1 MSVAKPGQANPA
13 RTASRLRTILRMVLS
28 FFITAALLFLIIR
41 LFPGLGYIQGV
52 STALLVILVLAA
64 VQALLWPL
72 LLRAVLALTY
82 KISPAIMFISM
93 PVISLLLAA
102 VFIETSNLLSADFQ
116 VYSFGAALLI
126 ALLLTVSQLVLSAIF
141 AFDDESI
148 ILRNTLRRIGAKA
161 ISKDDIGKPGI
172 IFLEIDGLGEKVLG
186 KAMALGKMP
195 TLKRWMDS
203 GSHRLV
209 GWDSDLSS
217 QTMAAQAGILH
228 GNNSGIIAF
237 RWYDKGKNKV
247 VDAASLKDVAQL
259 ERQISDGNGLMS
271 HGGVTRASLFSG
283 DASSVLI
290 TGSRVFEE
298 TSADLRSYY
307 LNPSSFLRTF
317 ALLVWD
323 WVLEK
328 KAAWGQ
334 ALRKEE
340 PRVKRGGVYF
350 LIRSVVA
357 VWLRD
362 FSVFTLRGDMYAGVP
377 YAYATLAGYD
387 EVAHHSGIMRP
398 DALEVLRK
406 LDREFRKLELT
417 AADAPRKYKFVV
429 LSDHG
434 QTQGATFRQRYG
446 ETLEE
451 VVSRL
456 LREGGNTL
464 SVAVYRTK
472 HEGVYHIDAAF
483 KDSWISSTAVGSQLE
498 HSILKSGQE
507 NVEKDAAVDVV
518 VAASGNFGMIYFPA
532 FERRASMEEMEAK
545 YPGLLQGLVEHPG
558 IGFIVAKSE
567 LRGPVALGKN
577 GNLYLS
583 TGEVEGQDPLSG
595 YAPVTLHQ
603 LARADSFPDTPDI
616 MVMSTYWE
624 DEDEAAAFEELVG
637 SHGGAGGEQ
646 SRPFIL
652 YPSEFDI
659 VPEKIS
665 GAEAVYRIFKG
676 WTEEVR
682 WAD

>member
-1 MSVAKPGQANPA
+1 MNAAKHESANPA
-13 RTASRLRTILRMVLS
+13 RTAGRLRTILRMVLS

-41 LFPGLGYIQGV
+41 LFPGLGYIQGI
-52 STALLVILVLAA
+52 STALLVILLLAA

-93 PVISLLLAA
+93 PVLSVLLSA
-102 VFIETSNLLSADFQ
+102 VFIETSNQLSADFQ

-126 ALLLTVSQLVLSAIF
+126 ALLLTVAQLVLSAVF
-141 AFDDESI
+141 AYDDEGI
-148 ILRNTLRRIGAKA
+148 ILRRTLRRIGAKA

-172 IFLEIDGLGEKVLG
+172 IFLEIDGLGEKVLR
-186 KAMALGKMP
+186 KAMAMGKMP
-195 TLKRWMDS
+195 TLKRWLDS
-203 GSHRLV
+203 GSHKLV

-228 GNNSGIIAF
+228 GNNYGVVAF
-237 RWYDKGKNKV
+237 RWYVKGKNKV
-247 VDAASLKDVAQL
+247 IDAAALKDVAQL
-259 ERQISDGNGLMS
+259 EKQLSDGNGLMS

-307 LNPSSFLRTF
+307 LNPSSFLRTL

-323 WVLEK
+323 WILEK
-328 KAAWGQ
+328 RAAWGQ

-362 FSVFTLRGDMYAGVP
+362 FSVFTLRGDLYAGVP

-398 DALEVLRK
+398 DALEILRK
-406 LDREFRKLELT
+406 LDREFRKLEMT

-483 KDSWISSTAVGSQLE
+483 KDYHISETAAGSQVYDT
-498 HSILKSGQE
+498 ILQSGRE
-507 NVEKDAAVDVV
+507 NMEKDAAVDVV
-518 VAASGNFGMIYFPA
+518 VAASGNFGMVYFPA
-532 FERRASMEEMEAK
+532 FEQRASMEELEAK
-545 YPGLLQGLVEHPG
+545 YPGLLSGLVEHPG
-558 IGFIVAKSE
+558 IGFIVTRSK
-567 LRGPVALGKN
+567 LRGPVALGKK
-577 GNLYLS
+577 GKLYLS
-583 TGEVEGQDPLSG
+583 TGEVEGQDILSD
-595 YAPVTLHQ
+595 YAPLTLQQ
-603 LARADSFPDTPDI
+603 LARGDSFPDTPDV
-616 MVMSTYWE
+616 MVMSTYWK
-624 DEDEAAAFEELVG
+624 DADEAAAFEELVG

-659 VPEKIS
+659 GTDKIA
-665 GAEAVYRIFKG
+665 GAEAVYKILKG
-676 WTEEVR
+676 WTDKVR
-682 WAD
+682 NS

>member
-1 MSVAKPGQANPA
+1 MNAAKPESANPA

-41 LFPGLGYIQGV
+41 LFPGLGYIQGI
-52 STALLVILVLAA
+52 STALLVILLLAA

-93 PVISLLLAA
+93 PVLSVLLSA
-102 VFIETSNLLSADFQ
+102 VFIETSNQLSADFQ

-126 ALLLTVSQLVLSAIF
+126 ALLLTIAQLVLSAVF
-141 AFDDESI
+141 AYDDEGI
-148 ILRNTLRRIGAKA
+148 ILRRTLRRIGAKA

-172 IFLEIDGLGEKVLG
+172 IFLEIDGLGEKVLR
-186 KAMALGKMP
+186 KAMAMGKMP
-195 TLKRWMDS
+195 TLKRWLDS
-203 GSHRLV
+203 GSHKLV

-228 GNNSGIIAF
+228 GNNYGIVAF
-237 RWYDKGKNKV
+237 RWYVKGKNKV
-247 VDAASLKDVAQL
+247 IDAAALKDVAQL
-259 ERQISDGNGLMS
+259 EKQLSDGNGLMS

-307 LNPSSFLRTF
+307 LNPSSFLRTL

-323 WVLEK
+323 WILEK
-328 KAAWGQ
+328 RAAWGQ

-362 FSVFTLRGDMYAGVP
+362 FSVFTLRGDLYAGVP

-398 DALEVLRK
+398 DALEILRK
-406 LDREFRKLELT
+406 LDREFRKLEMT

-456 LREGGNTL
+456 LREGGNTP

-483 KDSWISSTAVGSQLE
+483 KDYHISETAAGSQVYDT
-498 HSILKSGQE
+498 ILQSGRE
-507 NVEKDAAVDVV
+507 NMEKDAAVDVV
-518 VAASGNFGMIYFPA
+518 VAASGNFGMVYFPA
-532 FERRASMEEMEAK
+532 FEQRAGMEELEAK
-545 YPGLLQGLVEHPG
+545 YPGLLSGLVEHPG
-558 IGFIVAKSE
+558 IGFIVTRSK
-567 LRGPVALGKN
+567 LRGPVALGKK
-577 GNLYLS
+577 GKLYLS
-583 TGEVEGQDPLSG
+583 TGEVEGQDILSD
-595 YAPVTLHQ
+595 YAPLTLQQ
-603 LARADSFPDTPDI
+603 LARGDSFPDTPDV
-616 MVMSTYWE
+616 MVMSTYWK
-624 DEDEAAAFEELVG
+624 DADEAAAFEELVG

-659 VPEKIS
+659 GTEKIA
-665 GAEAVYRIFKG
+665 GAEAVYKILKG
-676 WTEEVR
+676 WTDKVR
-682 WAD
+682 NS

>member
-1 MSVAKPGQANPA
+1 MNAAKHESANPA
-13 RTASRLRTILRMVLS
+13 RTAGRLRTILRMVLS

-41 LFPGLGYIQGV
+41 LFPGLGYIQGI
-52 STALLVILVLAA
+52 STALLVILLLAA

-93 PVISLLLAA
+93 PVLSVLLSA
-102 VFIETSNLLSADFQ
+102 VFIETSNQLSADFQ

-126 ALLLTVSQLVLSAIF
+126 ALLLTVAQLVLSAVF
-141 AFDDESI
+141 AYDDEGI
-148 ILRNTLRRIGAKA
+148 ILRRTLRRIGAKA

-172 IFLEIDGLGEKVLG
+172 IFLEIDGLGEKVLR
-186 KAMALGKMP
+186 KAMAMGKMP
-195 TLKRWMDS
+195 TLKRWLDS
-203 GSHRLV
+203 GSHKLV

-228 GNNSGIIAF
+228 GNNYGVVAF
-237 RWYDKGKNKV
+237 RWYVKGKNKV
-247 VDAASLKDVAQL
+247 IDAAALKDVAQL
-259 ERQISDGNGLMS
+259 EKQLSDGNGLMS

-307 LNPSSFLRTF
+307 LNPSSFLRTL

-323 WVLEK
+323 WILEK
-328 KAAWGQ
+328 RAAWGQ

-362 FSVFTLRGDMYAGVP
+362 FSVFTLRGDLYAGVP

-398 DALEVLRK
+398 DALEILRK
-406 LDREFRKLELT
+406 LDMEFRKLEMT

-483 KDSWISSTAVGSQLE
+483 KDYHISETAAGSQVYDT
-498 HSILKSGQE
+498 ILQSGRE
-507 NVEKDAAVDVV
+507 NMEKDAAVDVV
-518 VAASGNFGMIYFPA
+518 VAASGNFGMVYFPA
-532 FERRASMEEMEAK
+532 FEQRASMEELEAK
-545 YPGLLQGLVEHPG
+545 YPGLLSGLVEHPG
-558 IGFIVAKSE
+558 IGFIVTRSK
-567 LRGPVALGKN
+567 LRGPVALGKK
-577 GNLYLS
+577 GKLYLS
-583 TGEVEGQDPLSG
+583 TGEVEGQDILSD
-595 YAPVTLHQ
+595 YAPLTLQQ
-603 LARADSFPDTPDI
+603 LARGDSFPDTPDV
-616 MVMSTYWE
+616 MVMSTYWK
-624 DEDEAAAFEELVG
+624 DADEAAAFEELVG

-659 VPEKIS
+659 GTDKIA
-665 GAEAVYRIFKG
+665 GAEAVYKILKG
-676 WTEEVR
+676 WTDKVR
-682 WAD
+682 NS

>member
-1 MSVAKPGQANPA
+1 MNAAKHESANPA
-13 RTASRLRTILRMVLS
+13 RTAGRLRTILRMVLS

-41 LFPGLGYIQGV
+41 LFPGLGYIQGI
-52 STALLVILVLAA
+52 STALLVILLLAA

-93 PVISLLLAA
+93 PVLSVLLSA
-102 VFIETSNLLSADFQ
+102 VFIETSNQLSADFQ

-126 ALLLTVSQLVLSAIF
+126 ALLLTIAQLVLSAVF
-141 AFDDESI
+141 AYDDEGI
-148 ILRNTLRRIGAKA
+148 ILRRTLRRIGAKA

-172 IFLEIDGLGEKVLG
+172 IFLEIDGLGEKVLR
-186 KAMALGKMP
+186 KAMAMGKMP
-195 TLKRWMDS
+195 TLKRWLDS
-203 GSHRLV
+203 GSHKLV

-228 GNNSGIIAF
+228 GNNYGVVAF
-237 RWYDKGKNKV
+237 RWYVKGKNKV
-247 VDAASLKDVAQL
+247 IDAAALKDVAQL
-259 ERQISDGNGLMS
+259 EKQLSDGNGLMS

-307 LNPSSFLRTF
+307 LNPSSFLRTL

-323 WVLEK
+323 WILEK
-328 KAAWGQ
+328 RAAWGQ

-362 FSVFTLRGDMYAGVP
+362 FSVFTLRGDLYAGVP

-398 DALEVLRK
+398 DALEILRK
-406 LDREFRKLELT
+406 LDREFRKLEMT

-456 LREGGNTL
+456 LREGGNTP

-483 KDSWISSTAVGSQLE
+483 KDYHISETAAGSQVYDT
-498 HSILKSGQE
+498 ILQSGRE
-507 NVEKDAAVDVV
+507 NMEKDAAVDVV
-518 VAASGNFGMIYFPA
+518 VAASGNFGMVYFPA
-532 FERRASMEEMEAK
+532 FEQRAGMEELEAK
-545 YPGLLQGLVEHPG
+545 YPGLLSGLVEHPG
-558 IGFIVAKSE
+558 IGFIVTRSK
-567 LRGPVALGKN
+567 LRGPVALGKK
-577 GNLYLS
+577 GKLYLS
-583 TGEVEGQDPLSG
+583 TGEVEGQDPLG
-595 YAPVTLHQ
+595 DYAPLTLQQ
-603 LARADSFPDTPDI
+603 LARGDSFPDTPDV
-616 MVMSTYWE
+616 MVMSTYWK
-624 DEDEAAAFEELVG
+624 DADEAAAFEELVG

-659 VPEKIS
+659 GTDKIA
-665 GAEAVYRIFKG
+665 GAEAVYKILKG
-676 WTEEVR
+676 WTDKVR
-682 WAD
+682 NS

>member
-1 MSVAKPGQANPA
+1 MNAAKHESANPA
-13 RTASRLRTILRMVLS
+13 RTAGRLRTILRMVLS

-41 LFPGLGYIQGV
+41 LFPGLGYIQGI
-52 STALLVILVLAA
+52 STALLVILLLAA

-93 PVISLLLAA
+93 PVLSVLLSA
-102 VFIETSNLLSADFQ
+102 VFIETSNQLSADFQ

-126 ALLLTVSQLVLSAIF
+126 ALLLTIAQLVLSAVF
-141 AFDDESI
+141 AYDDEGI
-148 ILRNTLRRIGAKA
+148 ILRRTLRRIGAKA

-172 IFLEIDGLGEKVLG
+172 IFLEIDGLGEKVLR
-186 KAMALGKMP
+186 KAMAMGKMP
-195 TLKRWMDS
+195 TLKRWLDS
-203 GSHRLV
+203 GSHKLV

-217 QTMAAQAGILH
+217 QTMTAQAGILH
-228 GNNSGIIAF
+228 GNNYGVVAF
-237 RWYDKGKNKV
+237 RWYVKGKNKV
-247 VDAASLKDVAQL
+247 IDAAALKDVAQL
-259 ERQISDGNGLMS
+259 EKQLSDGNGLMS

-307 LNPSSFLRTF
+307 LNPSSFLRTL

-323 WVLEK
+323 WILEK
-328 KAAWGQ
+328 RAAWGQ

-362 FSVFTLRGDMYAGVP
+362 FSVFTLRGDLYAGVP

-398 DALEVLRK
+398 DALEILRK
-406 LDREFRKLELT
+406 LDREFRKLEMT

-456 LREGGNTL
+456 LREGGNTP

-483 KDSWISSTAVGSQLE
+483 KDYHISETAAGSQVYDT
-498 HSILKSGQE
+498 ILQSGRE
-507 NVEKDAAVDVV
+507 NMEKDAAVDVV
-518 VAASGNFGMIYFPA
+518 VAASGNFGMVYFPA
-532 FERRASMEEMEAK
+532 FEQRASMEELEAK
-545 YPGLLQGLVEHPG
+545 YPGLLSGLVEHPG
-558 IGFIVAKSE
+558 IGFIVTRSK
-567 LRGPVALGKN
+567 LRGPVALGKK
-577 GNLYLS
+577 GKLYLS
-583 TGEVEGQDPLSG
+583 TGEVEGQDPLG
-595 YAPVTLHQ
+595 DYAPLTLQQ
-603 LARADSFPDTPDI
+603 LARGDSFPDTPDV
-616 MVMSTYWE
+616 MVMSTYWK
-624 DEDEAAAFEELVG
+624 DADEAAAFEELVG

-659 VPEKIS
+659 GTEKIA
-665 GAEAVYRIFKG
+665 GAEAVYKILKG
-676 WTEEVR
+676 WTDKVR
-682 WAD
+682 NS

>member
-1 MSVAKPGQANPA
+1 MKAAKDESANPVHK
-13 RTASRLRTILRMVLS
+13 ASRLRAILRIVLS
-28 FFITAALLFLIIR
+28 IFIGAVLLFIIIR
-41 LFPGLGYIQGV
+41 LFPGLGYIQGI
-52 STALLVILVLAA
+52 STALLVILLLGV
-64 VQALLWPL
+64 VQAFLWPL

-93 PVISLLLAA
+93 PVISVLLYAVVIQLA
-102 VFIETSNLLSADFQ
+102 NLLSADFH
-116 VYSFGAALLI
+116 VYSFGAALLL
-126 ALLLTVSQLVLSAIF
+126 ALLLTISQLALSAIF
-141 AFDDESI
+141 AFDDENI
-148 ILRNTLRRIGAKA
+148 ILRNTLKKIGSKTM
-161 ISKDDIGKPGI
+161 SKDDIGKPGI
-172 IFLEIDGLGEKVLG
+172 IFLEIDGLGEKVLR
-186 KAMALGKMP
+186 KAMAMGKMP
-195 TLKRWMDS
+195 TLKRWLDS

-228 GNNSGIIAF
+228 GNNYGIIAF

-247 VDAASLKDVAQL
+247 VDAAALKDVAQL
-259 ERQISDGNGLMS
+259 EKQLSDGNGLMS

-283 DASSVLI
+283 DASSVLV

-298 TSADLRSYY
+298 TTADLRSYY
-307 LNPSSFLRTF
+307 LNPSSFLRTL

-323 WVLEK
+323 WILEK

-398 DALEVLRK
+398 DALEILRK
-406 LDREFRKLELT
+406 LDREFRKLEVT
-417 AADAPRKYKFVV
+417 AADAPRKYRFVV

-434 QTQGATFRQRYG
+434 QTQGSTFRQRYG

-456 LREGGNTL
+456 LREGGNTV
-464 SVAVYRTK
+464 SVAMYRTK

-483 KDSWISSTAVGSQLE
+483 KDFHISETEAGS
-498 HSILKSGQE
+498 HVYDDILKSGQE
-507 NVEKDAAVDVV
+507 NVKGDAAVDVV
-518 VAASGNFGMIYFPA
+518 VAASGNFGMIYFPT
-532 FERRASMEEMEAK
+532 FKQRATMEEIEAK
-545 YPGLLQGLVEHPG
+545 YPGLLSGLVQHPG
-558 IGFIVAKSE
+558 IGFTVVKSG
-567 LRGPVALGKN
+567 LRGPVATGKN
-577 GNLYLS
+577 GKLHLS
-583 TGEVEGQDPLSG
+583 TGEVEGQDPLSD
-595 YAPVTLHQ
+595 YAPVSLKQ
-603 LARADSFPDTPDI
+603 LARGDSFPDTPDI
-616 MVMSTYWE
+616 MVMSTYWK
-624 DEDEAAAFEELVG
+624 DADEAAAFEELVG

-652 YPSEFDI
+652 YPAEFDI
-659 VPEKIS
+659 GTQKIQ
-665 GAEAVYRIFKG
+665 GAEAVYKIFKG
-676 WTEEVR
+676 WTEKVR
-682 WAD
+682 NS

>member
-1 MSVAKPGQANPA
+1 
-13 RTASRLRTILRMVLS
+13 MVLS

-41 LFPGLGYIQGV
+41 LFPGLGYIQGI
-52 STALLVILVLAA
+52 STALLVILLLAA

-93 PVISLLLAA
+93 PVLSVLLSA
-102 VFIETSNLLSADFQ
+102 VFIETSNQLSADFQ

-126 ALLLTVSQLVLSAIF
+126 ALLLTIAQLVLSAVF
-141 AFDDESI
+141 AYDDEGI
-148 ILRNTLRRIGAKA
+148 ILRRTLRRIGAKA

-172 IFLEIDGLGEKVLG
+172 IFLEIDGLGEKVLR
-186 KAMALGKMP
+186 KAMAMGKMP
-195 TLKRWMDS
+195 TLKRWLDS
-203 GSHRLV
+203 GSHKLV

-228 GNNSGIIAF
+228 GNNYGVVAF
-237 RWYDKGKNKV
+237 RWYVKGKNKV
-247 VDAASLKDVAQL
+247 IDAAALKDVAQL
-259 ERQISDGNGLMS
+259 EKQLSDGNGLMS

-307 LNPSSFLRTF
+307 LNPSSFLRTL

-323 WVLEK
+323 WILEK
-328 KAAWGQ
+328 RAAWGQ

-362 FSVFTLRGDMYAGVP
+362 FSVFTLRGDLYAGVP

-398 DALEVLRK
+398 DALEILRK
-406 LDREFRKLELT
+406 LDREFRKLEMT

-456 LREGGNTL
+456 LREGGNTP

-483 KDSWISSTAVGSQLE
+483 KDYHISETAAGSQVYDT
-498 HSILKSGQE
+498 ILQSGRE
-507 NVEKDAAVDVV
+507 NMEKDAAVDVV
-518 VAASGNFGMIYFPA
+518 VAASGNFGMVYFPA
-532 FERRASMEEMEAK
+532 FEQRAGMEELEAK
-545 YPGLLQGLVEHPG
+545 YPGLLSGLVEHPG
-558 IGFIVAKSE
+558 IGFIVTRSK
-567 LRGPVALGKN
+567 LRGPVALGKK
-577 GNLYLS
+577 GKLYLS
-583 TGEVEGQDPLSG
+583 TGEVEGQDPLG
-595 YAPVTLHQ
+595 DYAPLTLQQ
-603 LARADSFPDTPDI
+603 LARGDSFPDTPDV
-616 MVMSTYWE
+616 MVMSTYWK
-624 DEDEAAAFEELVG
+624 DADEAAAFEELVG

-659 VPEKIS
+659 GTEKIA
-665 GAEAVYRIFKG
+665 GAEAVYKILKG
-676 WTEEVR
+676 WTDKVR
-682 WAD
+682 NS

>member
-1 MSVAKPGQANPA
+1 MMYVH
-13 RTASRLRTILRMVLS
+13 
-28 FFITAALLFLIIR
+28 
-41 LFPGLGYIQGV
+41 
-52 STALLVILVLAA
+52 
-64 VQALLWPL
+64 
-72 LLRAVLALTY
+72 LTY

-93 PVISLLLAA
+93 PVLSVLLSA
-102 VFIETSNLLSADFQ
+102 VFIETSNQLSADFQ

-126 ALLLTVSQLVLSAIF
+126 VLLLTIAQLVLSAVF
-141 AFDDESI
+141 AYDDEGI
-148 ILRNTLRRIGAKA
+148 ILRRTLRRIGAKA

-172 IFLEIDGLGEKVLG
+172 IFLEIDGLGEKVLR
-186 KAMALGKMP
+186 KAMAMGKMP
-195 TLKRWMDS
+195 TLKRWLDS
-203 GSHRLV
+203 GSHKLV

-228 GNNSGIIAF
+228 GNNYGIVAF
-237 RWYDKGKNKV
+237 RWYVKGKNKV
-247 VDAASLKDVAQL
+247 IDAAALKDVAQL
-259 ERQISDGNGLMS
+259 EKQLSDGNGLMS

-307 LNPSSFLRTF
+307 LNPSSFLRTL

-323 WVLEK
+323 WILEK
-328 KAAWGQ
+328 RAAWGQ

-362 FSVFTLRGDMYAGVP
+362 FSVFTLRGDLYAGVP

-398 DALEVLRK
+398 DALEILRK
-406 LDREFRKLELT
+406 LDREFRKLEMT

-456 LREGGNTL
+456 LREGGNTP

-483 KDSWISSTAVGSQLE
+483 KDYHISETAAGSQVYDT
-498 HSILKSGQE
+498 ILQSGRE
-507 NVEKDAAVDVV
+507 NMEKDAAVDVV
-518 VAASGNFGMIYFPA
+518 VAASGNFGMVYFPA
-532 FERRASMEEMEAK
+532 FEQRAGMEELEAK
-545 YPGLLQGLVEHPG
+545 YPGLLSGLVEHPG
-558 IGFIVAKSE
+558 IGFIVTRSK
-567 LRGPVALGKN
+567 LRGPVALGKK
-577 GNLYLS
+577 GKLYLS
-583 TGEVEGQDPLSG
+583 TGEVEGQDPLG
-595 YAPVTLHQ
+595 DYAPLTLQQ
-603 LARADSFPDTPDI
+603 LARGDSFPDTPDV
-616 MVMSTYWE
+616 MVMSTYWK
-624 DEDEAAAFEELVG
+624 DADEAAAFEELVG

-659 VPEKIS
+659 GTDKIA
-665 GAEAVYRIFKG
+665 GAEAVYKILKG
-676 WTEEVR
+676 WTDKVR
-682 WAD
+682 NS